1 MVGVA
6 TQRHLGVQMG
16 AFEASVG
23 ATLGATWTRF
33 LTNSQTTSTCR
44 SLRCTRTMSGSASGK
59 REWTLRYEQELR
71 EIWKKLIEYG
81 KSTWGVLSCSSPR
94 MSRGLL
100 LFLSNCYLPDFLNT
114 HTTMIV
120 PRRKLPVA
128 TNGVWPGGIAD
139 QNSLP
144 REAHPRAQQPRRR
157 RVPVLK
163 TWMLLRC
170 PAEFSP
176 PP

>member
-1 MVGVA
+1 MYPDYEWQWHDYCSDSEQSSDTPPPRA
-6 TQRHLGVQMG
+6 RVQ
-16 AFEASVG
+16 
-23 ATLGATWTRF
+23 
-33 LTNSQTTSTCR
+33 
-44 SLRCTRTMSGSASGK
+44 SGLPVDGERVDAPV
-59 REWTLRYEQELR
+59 YEQELR

-163 TWMLLRC
+163 TWILLRC